1 MHEEAIVLMSPED
14 AARLLAMSERTE
26 PISLAEAC
34 TQLRLRSLI
43 ERANQMIETKA
54 KP

>member
-1 MHEEAIVLMSPED
+1 MRDEAIVVMSPED

-34 TQLRLRSLI
+34 TQLRLRSLV
-43 ERANQMIETKA
+43 ERANKMLQA
-54 KP
+54 KVDR